1 MPAAATGNLKAGE
14 RNFIAASCAELLAH
28 AWRRQAQR
36 LAASFCRKKKPI
48 PSLNI
53 ANNVRG

>member
-1 MPAAATGNLKAGE
+1 LKAGE